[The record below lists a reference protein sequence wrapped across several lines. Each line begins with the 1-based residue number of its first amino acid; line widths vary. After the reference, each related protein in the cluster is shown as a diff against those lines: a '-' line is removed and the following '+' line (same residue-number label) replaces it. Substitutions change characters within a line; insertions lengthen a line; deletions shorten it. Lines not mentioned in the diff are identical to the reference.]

1 MSKKLTVKEQHQ
13 LNIYNLCIAAL
24 DKHGE
29 DAADY
34 LAGAISAAGTC
45 GLIPKEE
52 VPRLLGTIGSE
63 AEGKDYIDSVNYSLI
78 YVFGE
83 VLLKVAPK
91 DEK

>member
-24 DKHGE
+24 DKHGK

-45 GLIPKEE
+45 DLIPKEE
-52 VPRLLGTIGSE
+52 VPRLLRMIGSE
-63 AEGKDYIDSVNYSLI
+63 AEGQEYIDSVNYSLI
-78 YVFGE
+78 YVFNE
-83 VLLKVAPK
+83 ALLKVAPK
-91 DEK
+91 DK